1 MNTIRIYLAGNGSVF
16 ELKKDFIL
24 YQGQFQNKLL
34 NVYVPTSILAP
45 QFSEQTAGQTTS
57 DYIGN
62 CRKNRYDLY
71 GNQRQSQSQQNLLYA
86 IS

>member
-45 QFSEQTAGQTTS
+45 QFSEKTDGQ
-57 DYIGN
+57 
-62 CRKNRYDLY
+62 LP
-71 GNQRQSQSQQNLLYA
+71 
-86 IS
+86 